1 MRINRNIGIGISV
14 IFLLFAGCEEEPDH
28 IVLTTGNASAM
39 TASSAIVRGSIVN
52 LGGNAIGQHG
62 FVYHTADNPT
72 VFNECHENGTHGDP
86 GGI

>member
-1 MRINRNIGIGISV
+1 
-14 IFLLFAGCEEEPDH
+14 
-28 IVLTTGNASAM
+28 M

-72 VFNECHENGTHGDP
+72 VFNDVMKMGPTATLGDLV
-86 GGI
+86 IH